1 MARITDSS
9 DQFLAHYGIP
19 GMKWG
24 KRKAKGNMSKSEFL
38 NPKATPFPRTRPP
51 YTPKGVTDLSPK
63 PIKKITDK
71 ELRERLNR
79 IQMETQYKDLT
90 EPKPK
95 TATSKA
101 TEVYNNFEKGH
112 SAVKKLMAVA
122 KTAQSIYKL
131 YDSNESRMLRG
142 VESKEAEAERKK
154 KNS

>member
-90 EPKPK
+90 EGKTEAPK
-95 TATSKA
+95 SKVKSA
-101 TEVYNNFEKGH
+101 IDNMEKGH
-112 SAVKKLMAVA
+112 KVVKGALTVA
-122 KTAQSIYKL
+122 KTAQAIHKL
-131 YDSNESRMLRG
+131 AKSDL
-142 VESKEAEAERKK
+142 VKDIAEFLKD
-154 KNS
+154 